1 MMFTP
6 TWYLLQQEGFLAQSC
21 LCNGLTA
28 LRQANLGD
36 GKGRFYSAFFELSI
50 GLERVLKLVL
60 ILDHMARQQLQ
71 PPDTKTVK
79 NHGHKLSALFDAA
92 KTISTARGI
101 TALDDFPDDSLPMV
115 MLHFLNEFA
124 HTEGRYSN
132 INQLTKQG
140 RQASTDPIARWGDIA
155 SQIMQTHA
163 KPSERQHAKDAE
175 TAAEM
180 AFGESAIS
188 LINDLDQQPLDVAA
202 LHARAAELDI
212 AAKYAVLAMVTLVAA
227 LREVVGSLCK
237 CVWQVQSAIV
247 SDIGVVPDM
256 RQFFAF
262 ASADKQYAMRKK
274 RWP

>member
-6 TWYLLQQEGFLAQSC
+6 TWYLLQQEGFLAQAC

-36 GKGRFYSAFFELSI
+36 NKGRFYPAFFQLSI
-50 GLERVLKLVL
+50 GFERVLKLVL
-60 ILDHMARQQLQ
+60 ILDHMANHELQ
-71 PPDTKTVK
+71 TPETKMIQK
-79 NHGHKLSALFDAA
+79 YQHRLCMLFDAT
-92 KTISTARGI
+92 KSICTARGI
-101 TALDDFPDDSLPMV
+101 TARDDLPDDSLPMV
-115 MLHFLNEFA
+115 MLRFLNDFA

-163 KPSERQHAKDAE
+163 KPSERQRAKDAE

-188 LINDLDQQPLDVAA
+188 LISDLDQQSLDVAA
-202 LHARAAELDI
+202 LHARAAKLDI
-212 AAKYAVLAMVTLVAA
+212 AAKYVVLAMVKLVTA
-227 LREVVGSLCK
+227 LRELVRSLCT
-237 CVWQVQSAIV
+237 CVWTAQRTTV
-247 SDIGVVPDM
+247 SDIALVPDM
-256 RQFFAF
+256 GEFLAF
-262 ASADKQYAMRKK
+262 AWADKQYAMRKK

>member
-1 MMFTP
+1 M
-6 TWYLLQQEGFLAQSC
+6 
-21 LCNGLTA
+21 
-28 LRQANLGD
+28 
-36 GKGRFYSAFFELSI
+36 
-50 GLERVLKLVL
+50 LKLVL

-71 PPDTKTVK
+71 LPDTKTVK
-79 NHGHKLSALFDAA
+79 NYGHKLSALFDAA

-101 TALDDFPDDSLPMV
+101 TSLDDLPDDSLPMV
-115 MLHFLNEFA
+115 MLRFLNDFA
-124 HTEGRYSN
+124 HTEDCYSN

-140 RQASTDPIARWGDIA
+140 RQASTDPIARWGEIA

-175 TAAEM
+175 TAAEV
-180 AFGESAIS
+180 AFGKSAIS
-188 LINDLDQQPLDVAA
+188 LISDLYQQPLDVVA

-212 AAKYAVLAMVTLVAA
+212 AAKHAVLAMVTLIAA
-227 LREVVGSLCK
+227 LREVVGSLCE
-237 CVWQVQSAIV
+237 CVWQVQSAIG

-256 RQFFAF
+256 REFFAF

>member
-1 MMFTP
+1 MMVTP

-60 ILDHMARQQLQ
+60 ILDHTARQQLQ

-79 NHGHKLSALFDAA
+79 NYGHKLSALFDSA
-92 KTISTARGI
+92 KIISTARGI
-101 TALDDFPDDSLPMV
+101 TALDDFPDSSLPMV
-115 MLHFLNEFA
+115 MLRFLNDFA

-140 RQASTDPIARWGDIA
+140 RQASTDPIARWGEIA

-163 KPSERQHAKDAE
+163 KPSERQRAKDAE

-188 LINDLDQQPLDVAA
+188 FINDLDQQPLDVAA
-202 LHARAAELDI
+202 LRARAAELDI
-212 AAKYAVLAMVTLVAA
+212 AAKYAVFAMVTLVAA
-227 LREVVGSLCK
+227 LREVVGSLCT
-237 CVWQVQSAIV
+237 CVWT
-247 SDIGVVPDM
+247 VPRTTSSSIAAVHYM
-256 RQFFAF
+256 LECFSIRL
-262 ASADKQYAMRKK
+262 R
-274 RWP
+274 